1 MINRRLVRVK
11 AFKVLYSRVSTDN
24 FDVQTAERELE
35 TSLEK
40 TLELYA
46 MMLLLPA
53 ELIKYSSERLETLGK
68 MFHPS
73 EDEIVK
79 NTKFKNNLL
88 SNFIFRDSDFIS
100 FCSGRGISWE
110 PYRDQLKILY
120 NQILTSEYFEEY
132 LTKSNPSIKD
142 ALKMFE
148 AIYSIQIEDFEPL
161 VSSLEDACIWWRDDI
176 GYALNLAI
184 ENWGRYIKNSK
195 IDIEGFDMKND
206 LIKANVE
213 FGKQLVS
220 TTLSNFDEYAEMA
233 QTHSTN
239 WDLGRIVFSDMLI
252 IVMGIAEGIKFE
264 DIGLR
269 ITINEYLEIA
279 KYFSTP
285 KSKTFI
291 NGILNKVLRELQ
303 DEGKIVKS
311 PRGMAGAL
319 SDD

>member
-24 FDVQTAERELE
+24 FDVAAAQGELE
-35 TSLEK
+35 ISLQK

-46 MMLLLPA
+46 MMLLLPL
-53 ELIKYSSERLETLGK
+53 ELTKFSQERLETLGK

-73 EDEIVK
+73 EDEIIK
-79 NTKFKNNLL
+79 HTKFNTNPF
-88 SNFIFRDSDFIS
+88 SNFILSDAPFITY
-100 FCSGRGISWE
+100 CQNKGINWA
-110 PYRDQLKILY
+110 PFYDQLKLLY
-120 NQILTSEYFEEY
+120 NQIISSEAFEAY
-132 LTKSNPSIKD
+132 LKIDEPTLKD
-142 ALKMFE
+142 AQALFE
-148 AIYSIQIEDFEPL
+148 NVYATQIEEFEPL
-161 VSSLEDACIWWRDDI
+161 CGSLEDACIWWRDDI
-176 GYALNLAI
+176 GYVLGMLLGNVGKYTKKGAVDLN
-184 ENWGRYIKNSK
+184 
-195 IDIEGFDMKND
+195 GFDKENEF
-206 LIKANVE
+206 IKQNIE

-252 IVMGIAEGIKFE
+252 IVMGIAEGIKFQ

-285 KSKTFI
+285 KSKTFV
-291 NGILNKVLRELQ
+291 NGVLNKVLRELQ

-311 PRGMAGAL
+311 PMGMAGAL
-319 SDD
+319 KD